1 MGHISSKTGI
11 WEELRGR
18 LDRHPIGLPRH
29 AAIERILAL
38 LFTEEEAELAVD
50 FPPTTVTLE
59 ELVLRTGRPEAE
71 VLVLLDSM
79 AAKGLV
85 MEIARGERKSYW
97 LSAAFPGFFEYTFMR
112 VQESF
117 PYPEMARL
125 MEEYFRESDFAREIA
140 GLETQRTR
148 ALVRRDSL
156 GNDLISEVLPYETAR
171 GLIELVEFGSLQTC
185 YCRHKTVHLGKNC
198 SLKAPVDDIC
208 MSFGLTADFL
218 IKRGFARRADRGELL
233 RVLDRAEELGLVHI
247 ADNFR
252 ENVIF
257 MCHCCGCCC
266 ELLRILTEK
275 RIPRGIAPTR
285 FVPVVDERI
294 CAGCGTCQGRCQI
307 GAVRVGPGGT
317 ARVDEDWCIGCSVC
331 VAGCPHQALRL
342 RPRQTPL
349 LPPLN
354 LKAMA
359 LRILKEKRKL

>member
-1 MGHISSKTGI
+1 MGHLSSKSEI
-11 WEELRGR
+11 WEELRSR

-38 LFTEEEAELAVD
+38 LFTEEEAELAAA
-50 FPPTTVTLE
+50 FPLTTVAME
-59 ELVLRTGRPEAE
+59 ELVSRTGRPEAE
-71 VLVLLDSM
+71 LLSLLESM

-85 MEIARGERKSYW
+85 MEIAPGDRKSYW

-112 VQESF
+112 VQEGF

-125 MEEYFRESDFAREIA
+125 MEEYFRQSEFAREIA

-148 ALVRRDSL
+148 TLVRLDSL
-156 GNDLISEVLPYETAR
+156 GDDLISEVLPYETAR
-171 GLIELVEFGSLQTC
+171 GLIEQVESGSLQTC
-185 YCRHKTVHLGKNC
+185 YCRHKVVHLGRSC

-208 MSFGLTADFL
+208 MSFGVTADFL
-218 IKRGFARRADRGELL
+218 IKRGFARRAGRDELL
-233 RVLDRAEELGLVHI
+233 KALDRAEGSGLVHI

-252 ENVIF
+252 ENVVF

-275 RIPRGIAPTR
+275 RIHRGIAPTR
-285 FVPVVDERI
+285 FVPVVDEKK

-307 GAVRVGPGGT
+307 GAVRVEPGGT
-317 ARVDEDWCIGCSVC
+317 ARVDEDWCIGCGVC
-331 VAGCPHQALRL
+331 VTGCPHQALRL
-342 RPRQTPL
+342 RPRQAPL

-354 LKAMA
+354 LKAMT